1 MSKLRKNM
9 NQIDMPD
16 NRTDW
21 TARGR
26 RALANFKAR
35 QDMDAL
41 ARVFGKSEVDND
53 GMETRD
59 TS

>member
-1 MSKLRKNM
+1 M